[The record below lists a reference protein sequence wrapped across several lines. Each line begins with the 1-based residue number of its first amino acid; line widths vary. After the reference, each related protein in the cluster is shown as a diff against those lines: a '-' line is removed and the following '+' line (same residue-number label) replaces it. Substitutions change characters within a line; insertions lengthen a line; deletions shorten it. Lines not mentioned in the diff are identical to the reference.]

1 MNFCYQIL
9 KLSSQNTIVIILYFE
24 YIMMKILIIL
34 MNLFMIFYNKQ
45 YSIDLPEAFI
55 LHLKNT
61 N

>member
-1 MNFCYQIL
+1 
-9 KLSSQNTIVIILYFE
+9 
-24 YIMMKILIIL
+24 MKILIIL